1 MAFEVVVISIVAIM
15 LLVFIIF
22 SCRNKKSKAG
32 TSTAA
37 DDTASDDDDNGND
50 NSGSP
55 TVAEKTRT
63 VNSKGL
69 EILSNGVVSLR
80 ALDLAHQVPT
90 KSRDDGALKLCNV
103 SLTLSKAYTL
113 LCFVHCGKHMPVEKH
128 RDEAARLILL
138 QSAAKYSLNA
148 ESLMKIMGSG
158 ADQRSAFIV
167 GLAKNAQQVIRY
179 SLYGQTINFICD
191 KVLTPRDVHP
201 SDEIKTHLGLTGEN
215 ARKSFMDV

>member
-1 MAFEVVVISIVAIM
+1 MYI
-15 LLVFIIF
+15 VFIILF
-22 SCRNKKSKAG
+22 CRNKKSKGG
-32 TSTAA
+32 TSNAA
-37 DDTASDDDDNGND
+37 VDTASEDDDDGND

-55 TVAEKTRT
+55 TVTEKTRA
-63 VNSKGL
+63 VNAKGL
-69 EILSNGVVSLR
+69 EVLGNGVVSMR

-90 KSRDDGALKLCNV
+90 KSRDVDAPKLFSV
-103 SLTLSKAYTL
+103 SLTLSKAFTL
-113 LCFVHCGKHMPVEKH
+113 ICFVHSGKHMPVEKH
-128 RDEAARLILL
+128 RDEAARLIIL

-148 ESLMKIMGSG
+148 ASLKKIMDSK
-158 ADQRSAFIV
+158 ADERSAYLI

-201 SDEIKTHLGLTGEN
+201 SDEVKIHLGLTGEN

>member
-1 MAFEVVVISIVAIM
+1 M
-15 LLVFIIF
+15 FIIMIMF
-22 SCRNKKSKAG
+22 SCRNKKSKG
-32 TSTAA
+32 GKSNAA
-37 DDTASDDDDNGND
+37 LDTTASDDDNNGND
-50 NSGSP
+50 KSESP
-55 TVAEKTRT
+55 TVTEKTRA

-69 EILSNGVVSLR
+69 EVLANGVVSMR

-90 KSRDDGALKLCNV
+90 KSRDTDAPKLFSV
-103 SLTLSKAYTL
+103 SLTLSKAFTL
-113 LCFVHCGKHMPVEKH
+113 ISFVHSGKHMPVEKH
-128 RDEAARLILL
+128 RDEPARLIIL

-148 ESLMKIMGSG
+148 ASLKKIMDSK
-158 ADQRSAFIV
+158 ADERSAFLI

-201 SDEIKTHLGLTGEN
+201 SDEIKIHLGLTGEN